1 LDGREQRAYIELVP
15 VFLTSKTGDEMTKLP
30 ILAAM
35 TVCAV
40 AASAWAASLTV
51 EQRGR
56 SFGVAELAVQVGDS
70 VTFINNDIYG
80 HNVYS
85 DTEGA
90 VFDIGLQEP
99 GETRDVTFE
108 EAVIAKVRCRIHP
121 RMRLQVSVTE

>member
-1 LDGREQRAYIELVP
+1 
-15 VFLTSKTGDEMTKLP
+15 MTKLP
-30 ILAAM
+30 IIAAM
-35 TVCAV
+35 AVCAF
-40 AASAWAASLTV
+40 AATVWATALTV

-56 SFGVAELAVQVGDS
+56 SFGVAELAVKVGDT

-99 GETRDVTFE
+99 GETLGVTFD
-108 EAVIAKVRCRIHP
+108 EAVVAEVRCRIHP
-121 RMRLQVSVTE
+121 RMRLQVTVTE

>member
-1 LDGREQRAYIELVP
+1 
-15 VFLTSKTGDEMTKLP
+15 MTKLP
-30 ILAAM
+30 ILAVLA
-35 TVCAV
+35 VCAF
-40 AASAWAASLTV
+40 AATAWAATLTV

-56 SFGVAELAVQVGDS
+56 SFGVADLSVKVGDT

-85 DTEGA
+85 ETKGA

-99 GETRDVTFE
+99 GETLDVTFD

-121 RMRLQVSVTE
+121 RMALQVSVTE